1 MPIGPVDFSLCFA
14 ITDNALFAV
23 LFARDFEPFG
33 ACLRLPIMKGST
45 LAREFTAKRG
55 ATYAAFALWFSG
67 GSA

>member
-1 MPIGPVDFSLCFA
+1 MPIGPADCSLCFA

-45 LAREFTAKRG
+45 LTREFAAKRR
-55 ATYAAFALWFSG
+55 ATYAASALWFPG
-67 GSA
+67 GPA